1 MKKLLALCL
10 TFAINI
16 AFAAPDIQT
25 TEGRGLERARLETER
40 TGINSKFDAQDRECQ
55 TRFVVTSCREDVKVQ
70 RIRSLDA
77 LTRQE
82 AILNDIDRKAT
93 AAKQQQ
99 KLDEKTSASALAEKE
114 KNRQDSLADSA
125 KRAVERENKNLEKG
139 RDAVTST
146 AATRAESKS
155 AAKAPLPSD
164 EERDKK
170 RAAYEAKQHELAKRT
185 QRRDEGLRDLAAKQA
200 AKEAEAATK
209 AARAES
215 AANAASVDKP

>member
-114 KNRQDSLADSA
+114 KIKNPSLQS
-125 KRAVERENKNLEKG
+125 RV
-139 RDAVTST
+139 
-146 AATRAESKS
+146 
-155 AAKAPLPSD
+155 APLLVLSSTTD
-164 EERDKK
+164 NLIL
-170 RAAYEAKQHELAKRT
+170 YNV
-185 QRRDEGLRDLAAKQA
+185 
-200 AKEAEAATK
+200 
-209 AARAES
+209 S
-215 AANAASVDKP
+215 ASPTHPLLFHKS